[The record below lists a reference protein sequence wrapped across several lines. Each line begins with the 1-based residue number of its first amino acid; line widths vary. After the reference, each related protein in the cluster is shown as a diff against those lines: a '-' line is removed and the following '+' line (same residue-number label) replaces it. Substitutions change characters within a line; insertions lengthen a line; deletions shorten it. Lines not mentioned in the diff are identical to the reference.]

1 MTDTR
6 RCVCGATLI
15 PTDQLS
21 VIDTDTVHRHGGPC
35 YVDETRTDVVQRAR
49 QALDGSWE
57 GEYAIGRLIGDLAD
71 EVEKQ
76 RAAIMRTIA
85 ACVEAD
91 VESIAFNREPG
102 VIKTTTI
109 RSALNGGSD
118 EH

>member
-49 QALDGSWE
+49 QALDKEEQG
-57 GEYAIGRLIGDLAD
+57 
-71 EVEKQ
+71 
-76 RAAIMRTIA
+76 
-85 ACVEAD
+85 
-91 VESIAFNREPG
+91 
-102 VIKTTTI
+102 
-109 RSALNGGSD
+109 
-118 EH
+118 

>member
-1 MTDTR
+1 MTEQPAEPDT
-6 RCVCGATLI
+6 
-15 PTDQLS
+15 TD
-21 VIDTDTVHRHGGPC
+21 I
-35 YVDETRTDVVQRAR
+35 VQRAR
-49 QALDGSWE
+49 AALDGSWE

-91 VESIAFNREPG
+91 VESIAFNGEPG

>member
-49 QALDGSWE
+49 QALDERDHPTRG
-57 GEYAIGRLIGDLAD
+57 GHGHVRPRVDGF
-71 EVEKQ
+71 
-76 RAAIMRTIA
+76 RAR
-85 ACVEAD
+85 C
-91 VESIAFNREPG
+91 FW
-102 VIKTTTI
+102 
-109 RSALNGGSD
+109 
-118 EH
+118 